1 MHFFKFLFL
10 IVTVA
15 AGLAGCSKS
24 EVNPNEYIIGQW
36 DVTKVE
42 GRQVANGVPG
52 IVLTDE
58 NPTGFI
64 RFDVDGKGEQQY
76 SFTLFGNVYPQSAQF
91 RWNSTEQEVMIDLI
105 GSDDMIW
112 SRSVNEMDR
121 QVAAYDIVIS
131 AELTIEYELTLEK

>member
-1 MHFFKFLFL
+1 MHYYKFLFL
-10 IVTVA
+10 IVTIAV
-15 AGLAGCSKS
+15 GLAGCSKS
-24 EVNPNEYIIGQW
+24 EVNTDEKLIGQW

-42 GRQVANGVPG
+42 GRQVTNGVPG

-64 RFDVDGKGEQQY
+64 RFDEDGKGEQQY
-76 SFTLFGNVYPQSAQF
+76 SFSLFGNTYPQSAQF
-91 RWNSTEQEVMIDLI
+91 RWNSTEQEVVVDLI

-112 SRSVNEMDR
+112 SRSVNEIDR
-121 QVAAYDIVIS
+121 QVAAYEIVIS